1 MIKQYDRVVL
11 VDNVPKAHL
20 VKGDVGTVIEI
31 YNNGEGFEI
40 EFFAL
45 DGTTISVETLLK
57 HQVRTVNKKEILHTR
72 AYA

>member
-57 HQVRTVNKKEILHTR
+57 HQVRTVNKKEILHIR